1 MTYNEALSE
10 LKSSLKFLELSR
22 DYSFGDFKI
31 PKGLSIPISE
41 ETVSKLGSDE
51 IGLNILDII
60 QNMLMCTALCDD
72 LPLNQDYED
81 LLSDFFFDIDI
92 SILESLLD
100 VSRIQST
107 LKRIGIVKG
116 FSERS
121 GRAKDFILSAKLFI
135 GFYQNNNDELCLD
148 YAEKALYDALS
159 SGDNSEAYYLLSYI
173 FDRKSERVNAYE
185 YALKS
190 LESSPSPELKTA
202 VESGMEYL
210 VSLKD
215 IEIAQ
220 SLMNDGN
227 FDSAV
232 KILKTV
238 ETEDD
243 WERNLLLGE
252 SYTAMEDS
260 KSALPYLK
268 KALDLNPTEPRIYSS
283 IGLAAFMAGDI
294 SNSLRFFEN
303 GLKLQPLNLDIMKNL
318 ALLYSRTGKT
328 QVALKLM
335 YKARDL
341 NPDDIEIL
349 DIISHI
355 SEKMDS

>member
-135 GFYQNNNDELCLD
+135 GFYQN
-148 YAEKALYDALS
+148 
-159 SGDNSEAYYLLSYI
+159 
-173 FDRKSERVNAYE
+173 
-185 YALKS
+185 
-190 LESSPSPELKTA
+190 
-202 VESGMEYL
+202 
-210 VSLKD
+210 
-215 IEIAQ
+215 
-220 SLMNDGN
+220 
-227 FDSAV
+227 
-232 KILKTV
+232 
-238 ETEDD
+238 
-243 WERNLLLGE
+243 
-252 SYTAMEDS
+252 
-260 KSALPYLK
+260 
-268 KALDLNPTEPRIYSS
+268 
-283 IGLAAFMAGDI
+283 
-294 SNSLRFFEN
+294 
-303 GLKLQPLNLDIMKNL
+303 
-318 ALLYSRTGKT
+318 
-328 QVALKLM
+328 
-335 YKARDL
+335 
-341 NPDDIEIL
+341 
-349 DIISHI
+349 
-355 SEKMDS
+355 